1 MDQIAAKFQMNQDLR
16 GQARTPQE
24 VINPSSGVTS
34 GDSQYM
40 PETLR
45 GASETNFPER
55 NEFSQATYCIQV
67 LMEMFLQVPRP
78 NHKTLQAAF
87 ALNRS

>member
-1 MDQIAAKFQMNQDLR
+1 MDQIAAKFQMNQDPR

-24 VINPSSGVTS
+24 VMNPSSGVTS
-34 GDSQYM
+34 DDSQYM
-40 PETLR
+40 PEALR
-45 GASETNFPER
+45 GASETNFPEQ
-55 NEFSQATYCIQV
+55 NKFSQAKDWVQV
-67 LMEMFLQVPRP
+67 LMDMFPQVPWP